1 MKKFT
6 ACLLAA
12 TVASTLSVST
22 HAEDSSSIAEALKAG
37 KTKLH
42 FRLRYEDVTQDS
54 ATPGADDL
62 EADAL
67 TLKTRLTYTS
77 GTYNGLGLTLE
88 MDDTTAITDEDYTN
102 GVTPVPGS
110 AVIADPE
117 VTEINQAYLSYTYG
131 ATTGKWGRQRINLD
145 NQRFVGGVGWRQDE
159 QTYSGLSLA
168 SKPVEGLSLFYGY
181 ITEVNRIFAEA
192 GDHNHDTH
200 LLNAS
205 YQTPFGKIVGYGY
218 LIDND
223 TALNLSS
230 DTFGVRWEGKAGD
243 IFKYN
248 LEFASQSEAG
258 DNPNDYSAD
267 YSLAEVMTGIPIG
280 KKKLNLKLGYELLGS
295 DDGNAAFTT
304 SLATLHKFQGW
315 TDKFLGTPATGIE
328 DIYFS
333 VGSKFG
339 PVNATVV
346 YHDYKADEGDLDY
359 GDEIGFVL
367 KTKFKGI
374 GYLLK
379 YSSYG
384 ADDFATDTD
393 KLWLQ
398 AAATF

>member
-6 ACLLAA
+6 ACFLAA
-12 TVASTLSVST
+12 TVASTLSVSAQ
-22 HAEDSSSIAEALKAG
+22 AEESASIMEALKAG

-42 FRLRYEDVTQDS
+42 LRLRYEDVTVEDFVPNDAGTEFS
-54 ATPGADDL
+54 DL
-62 EADAL
+62 EGDGL

-77 GTYNGLGLTLE
+77 GTYNGIGLTLE
-88 MDDTTAITDEDYTN
+88 MDDTTLITDDEDFV
-102 GVTPVPGS
+102 G
-110 AVIADPE
+110 IADPE

-131 ATTGKWGRQRINLD
+131 TTTGKWGRQRINLD

-159 QTYSGLSLA
+159 QTYSGLSVA

-258 DNPNDYSAD
+258 DNPNEYSAD
-267 YSLAEVMTGIPIG
+267 YNLAEVMAGIPIG
-280 KKKLNLKLGYELLGS
+280 EKKLNLKLGYELLGS

-315 TDKFLGTPATGIE
+315 TDKFLGTPPTGIE
-328 DIYFS
+328 DTYFS

-339 PVNATVV
+339 PVSASAV
-346 YHDYKADEGDLDY
+346 YHTYKADEGDADY